1 MDALLSQPLPTLMP
15 ASFNFLDYTI
25 SKRMLMKKVYLPL
38 IVIDFQKK
46 LMEDQFKSL
55 VVAHH
60 EKTRPHSYV
69 AHPSKEDVSISRV
82 IVYPP
87 QKKTTQPPN
96 HKEKYTILWVINQPF
111 NLDEWIDNYDQLG
124 QSRLLTHQ
132 QPIIL
137 AYDGDFPFQEQTSLM
152 AFLNNK
158 GHNVMSL
165 CLNTIDA
172 NEQCCQ
178 IALTHLVTQVFSSTS
193 IENLKKQ
200 YLKHAKPLRT
210 STLAKLFT
218 NTQDPHDV
226 IHRLIKKVEKHVSR
240 GTTDQSASFKTL
252 MHFGFLLHQDL
263 IEHYLTYHNEENTQ
277 DSQRPMLN
285 TMRSLSEL
293 HKTLQGV
300 SHIKNIYNRH
310 AFSRISQRK
319 KLFTTDF
326 QSTVANLTKRAKEHQ
341 NKNPNAQSASIKTL
355 KTLYQLK
362 IIK

>member
-1 MDALLSQPLPTLMP
+1 M
-15 ASFNFLDYTI
+15 
-25 SKRMLMKKVYLPL
+25 
-38 IVIDFQKK
+38 
-46 LMEDQFKSL
+46 
-55 VVAHH
+55 
-60 EKTRPHSYV
+60 
-69 AHPSKEDVSISRV
+69 
-82 IVYPP
+82 
-87 QKKTTQPPN
+87 
-96 HKEKYTILWVINQPF
+96 
-111 NLDEWIDNYDQLG
+111 
-124 QSRLLTHQ
+124 THQ

-137 AYDGDFPFQEQTSLM
+137 AYDGDLPFQEQTSPIPI
-152 AFLNNK
+152 LNNK
-158 GHNVMSL
+158 GHSVKSL

-172 NEQCCQ
+172 NDQCCQ
-178 IALTHLVTQVFSSTS
+178 TAVTHLVTQMFSSKS
-193 IENLKKQ
+193 IKHLKKQ
-200 YLKHAKPLRT
+200 YLKHAKHPRT

-263 IEHYLTYHNEENTQ
+263 VEYYLECHKEENTQ

-285 TMRSLSEL
+285 TMMSLSEL

-310 AFSRISQRK
+310 AISRTSQRK

-326 QSTVANLTKRAKEHQ
+326 QSTVANLTKRAKEYQ